1 MTKGT
6 KTGFA
11 VAFRVREFRFLW
23 AAELFSVGG
32 DQLARV
38 ALALLVFA
46 QTSSA
51 SLTALT
57 YALTFVPAVLGGA
70 LLSGLAD
77 RFPRRR
83 VLVVTDVVRA
93 GLAGAMALPGLPL
106 PVLWGL
112 VGVLSAASGPFKA
125 AQLALLPQVLE
136 DRDAYRAG
144 LALRQVTSQTAQLVA
159 FAAGGVLLSVIEP
172 RLALLLNAATFA
184 ASAVLIVAGVRDRP
198 ASVPAAAAAA
208 HETGQRRG
216 GPVWPVFALAGLIGL
231 YVVPEGL
238 AAPYADELGVA
249 AVGVGVL
256 MAADP
261 VGSVLGGWLAA
272 RLRIP
277 NSAVAVVLLA
287 IAAGI
292 PLVACVLAPGFV
304 LSAVLWAV
312 SGLFS
317 TIFLVQL
324 QSVVVDLVPD
334 HRRGTVM
341 GRLATCLYSSQG
353 VAILGGGLA
362 ADVFGPF
369 RAVAL
374 AGLVAIGLA
383 GVIGV
388 LWWSARSRRDRAGNE
403 PESTEL
409 SAGLSHHKSLLAIAG
424 TSSPGTDCL
433 PDPEAVNAVVNS
445 VGDQGSG
452 GDASSPFTSS
462 TQPPT
467 ASEVDKPAYSMR
479 PGSWRLRRLP
489 SAARGFLI
497 GVEVVAVLLT
507 AALAVRYPVTTQAAI
522 FFAIIVGL
530 GVLAAEATKRVERMR
545 RRFSD
550 TPHVNMSSVWT
561 LSAALV
567 TTPALAAATTVLLYL
582 HLWHRSWRQVTGM
595 HPFRVVFSVSAVVL
609 SCHAAFLVDQALPG
623 SLPPDSSRPAGLLG
637 LVLVIVTYWS
647 VNSGLVAVAISV
659 LRRDRSLGRLLGS
672 WSENSLEYATLSI
685 GALTALL
692 LSWYAWAVALILLPL
707 FVLHR
712 SVLVRQLE
720 HAATTD
726 DKTGLLNAG
735 TWRAL
740 ADTELERAARHRT
753 GLAVLMVDLDFFK
766 GVNDR
771 YGHLVGDQA
780 LRAVA
785 DAMRGAVRGS
795 DLVGRFGGEEFVIL
809 LVGSENA
816 GAVEVGTRI
825 CERVRNLRI
834 EDPITGG
841 SHPELRLTV
850 SVGIAAFP
858 DAGRDLDEL
867 LMKADAALFAAKDA
881 GRDQVLAIQPT
892 GGHAGQDA
900 GRSPL

>member
-1 MTKGT
+1 MASRTS
-6 KTGFA
+6 TGFGA
-11 VAFRVREFRFLW
+11 ALRVREFRYLW
-23 AAELFSVGG
+23 AAELLSVAG

-46 QTSSA
+46 RTSSA
-51 SLTALT
+51 GLTALT

-83 VLVVTDVVRA
+83 VLVVTDLLRA
-93 GLAGAMALPGLPL
+93 GLAGLMALPGLPL
-106 PVLWGL
+106 PVLWVV

-125 AQLALLPQVLE
+125 AQLAILPQVLE
-136 DRDAYRAG
+136 DRAAYRAG
-144 LALRQVTSQTAQLVA
+144 LALRQVTGQTAQLVG
-159 FAAGGVLLSVIEP
+159 FAVGGVLLVAIGP
-172 RLALLLNAATFA
+172 HLALLLNAATFV
-184 ASAVLIVAGVRDRP
+184 ASAVLIIAGVRER
-198 ASVPAAAAAA
+198 AAAARAVA
-208 HETGQRRG
+208 TSAGSDTPCG
-216 GPVWPVFALAGLIGL
+216 GGGLLWPLFALAGLVGL
-231 YVVPEGL
+231 FVVPEGL
-238 AAPYADELGVA
+238 AVPYAGELGLA

-261 VGSVLGGWLAA
+261 AGSVLGGWLAA
-272 RLRIP
+272 RVRIP
-277 NSAVAVVLLA
+277 TSATAAVLLA
-287 IAAGI
+287 IAAGV
-292 PLVACVLAPGFV
+292 PLVVCELGPGLV
-304 LSAVLWAV
+304 LSAALWAL
-312 SGLFS
+312 SGVFS
-317 TIFLVQL
+317 TIYLVQL
-324 QSVVVDLVPD
+324 QEMVVDLVPD
-334 HRRGTVM
+334 HRRGGVL
-341 GRLATCLYSSQG
+341 GRLATCLYCSQG
-353 VAILGGGLA
+353 IAILGGGLA
-362 ADVFGPF
+362 AEVYGPF
-369 RAVAL
+369 RAVAV
-374 AGLVAIGLA
+374 AGVVAIGLA

-388 LWWSARSRRDRAGNE
+388 LWWLARSRRERVAGNE
-403 PESTEL
+403 PA
-409 SAGLSHHKSLLAIAG
+409 SAEVSHHRSLLAIAG

-433 PDPEAVNAVVNS
+433 PDPEAVDS

-452 GDASSPFTSS
+452 GDANSPFTSA

-467 ASEVDKPAYSMR
+467 ASEVGKQVYSMR

-489 SAARGFLI
+489 RAARAYLVV
-497 GVEVVAVLLT
+497 VEVAAVVATVVL
-507 AALAVRYPVTTQAAI
+507 AMRYPVTGRAAVL
-522 FFAIIVGL
+522 FAIIVGL
-530 GVLAAEATKRVERMR
+530 GVLAAEATRRVERMR

-567 TTPALAAATTVLLYL
+567 TTPALAAATTVVLYL

-595 HPFRVVFSVSAVVL
+595 HPFRVVFSVCAVVL
-609 SCHAAFLVDQALPG
+609 SCHAAFLIDMALPG
-623 SLPPDSSRPAGLLG
+623 SLPPDSSRPAGLIA
-637 LVLVIVTYWS
+637 LVLVIVAYWC

-672 WSENSLEYATLSI
+672 WSENILEYATLSV

-692 LSWYAWAVALILLPL
+692 LSWYAWSVALVMLPL

-740 ADTELERAARHRT
+740 ADAELERALRHGTR
-753 GLAVLMVDLDFFK
+753 LAVLMVDLDFFK

-771 YGHLVGDQA
+771 YGHLAGDQV
-780 LRAVA
+780 LRAIAV
-785 DAMRGAVRGS
+785 AMRGVVRGS

-809 LVGSENA
+809 LTGVEST
-816 GAVEVGTRI
+816 GAMEVGNRI
-825 CERVRNLRI
+825 CERVRILRL

-841 SHPELRLTV
+841 TYPDLRLTV
-850 SVGIAAFP
+850 SVGVATFP
-858 DAGRDLDEL
+858 DAGRDVDEL

-881 GRDQVLAIQPT
+881 GRDRVLAVQPT
-892 GGHAGQDA
+892 RGRSDQEA